1 MKKGIRLI
9 LAGILILG
17 IAVGSY
23 RFFVWRSAGKQPAK
37 EKVVRVGYFPNIT
50 HAQAIIGL
58 SQGTFQKYLGKNVRI
73 ETKVFNAGPSE
84 IEALFAGSIDIGYI
98 GPGPAINGYVKS
110 GGQEV
115 RIVSGAALGGASLVV
130 QPDIAAAFASMGP
143 QALQGAKI
151 ASPQQGNTQDLSLR
165 HYLSVVGLKKS
176 ATIIPVANADQVP
189 LFQKKEIDGAWAP
202 EPWATILT
210 AEAGGKRIIDERS
223 LWKDGAFSTTVI
235 IVRKKFL
242 QDEPQIVRSWLT
254 AHAEVT
260 KWITDHPQEARLTV
274 NSELEKLTSKKIPA
288 SVLDDAWNRLSF
300 STDPAMSSIAS
311 FSAWARDEGFIA
323 TTTGQIDGIFD
334 LSILHEITGKPY

>member
-1 MKKGIRLI
+1 M
-9 LAGILILG
+9 
-17 IAVGSY
+17 
-23 RFFVWRSAGKQPAK
+23 
-37 EKVVRVGYFPNIT
+37 
-50 HAQAIIGL
+50 
-58 SQGTFQKYLGKNVRI
+58 
-73 ETKVFNAGPSE
+73 
-84 IEALFAGSIDIGYI
+84 
-98 GPGPAINGYVKS
+98 
-110 GGQEV
+110 
-115 RIVSGAALGGASLVV
+115 

>member
-9 LAGILILG
+9 LSSILILG
-17 IAVGSY
+17 ITVGWY
-23 RFFVWRSAGKQPAK
+23 CFFIQRSAVKQPVR

-58 SQGTFQKYLGKNVRI
+58 VQGTFQKHLGKNIQI

-84 IEALFAGSIDIGYI
+84 MEALFAGSIDIGYI

-110 GGQEV
+110 DGQEV

-130 QPDIAAAFASMGP
+130 QPDIASAFSSIGS
-143 QALQGAKI
+143 QALQGTKI

-165 HYLSVVGLKKS
+165 HYLSAAGLKKS
-176 ATIIPVANADQVP
+176 TTIIPVANADQVP

-210 AEAGGKRIIDERS
+210 TEAGGKRIIDERS
-223 LWKDGAFSTTVI
+223 LWQDGAFSTTVV

-242 QDEPQIVRSWLT
+242 QEEREIVRSWLQ
-254 AHAEVT
+254 AHEEVT

-274 NSELEKLTSKKIPA
+274 NEGLGKLTSKKIQTN
-288 SVLDDAWNRLSF
+288 VLDDAWSRLSF

-311 FSAWARDEGFIA
+311 FSAWARDEGFIGA
-323 TTTGQIDGIFD
+323 STGQIDGIFD

>member
-1 MKKGIRLI
+1 MKKSI
-9 LAGILILG
+9 LFPVIGILILG
-17 IAVGSY
+17 IAVFSY
-23 RFFVWRSAGKQPAK
+23 LFSIRRSATKQPVK
-37 EKVVRVGYFPNIT
+37 TTIVRVGYFPNIT

-58 SQGTFQKYLGKNVRI
+58 SQGTFQKYLGKNIRI

-115 RIVSGAALGGASLVV
+115 RIVSGSALGGASLVV
-130 QPDIAAAFASMGP
+130 QPDIAAAFASVGP
-143 QALQGAKI
+143 QALQGKKI

-165 HYLSVVGLKKS
+165 HYLSVEGLKKTT
-176 ATIIPVANADQVP
+176 TIIPVANADQVP

-210 AEAGGKRIIDERS
+210 TEAGGKRIIDERS
-223 LWKDGAFSTTVI
+223 LWKDGVFSTTVV

-242 QDEPQIVRSWLT
+242 QENPQIVRSWVM
-254 AHAEVT
+254 AQVEIT
-260 KWITDHPQEARLTV
+260 KWITDNPEEARLTV
-274 NSELEKLTSKKIPA
+274 NKELEKLTSKQIPTN
-288 SVLDDAWNRLSF
+288 VLDDAWNRLSF

-311 FSAWARDEGFIA
+311 FSAWSRNEGFIA
-323 TTTGQIDGIFD
+323 TSTGQIDGIFD
-334 LSILHEITGKPY
+334 LSILHEITGRSY